1 MTFQFSEKRSHDQ
14 DEPAQ
19 KAGLEA
25 VTGAITLPATVTT
38 SSRGRPNI
46 LFSMSNTMNTELGAS
61 WRTKTWRERESDVR
75 VQTISDLTSLLGV
88 QRKEV
93 FANQGRTRQMS
104 SETSVV

>member
-1 MTFQFSEKRSHDQ
+1 MAYQ
-14 DEPAQ
+14 D
-19 KAGLEA
+19 LE
-25 VTGAITLPATVTT
+25 
-38 SSRGRPNI
+38 
-46 LFSMSNTMNTELGAS
+46 
-61 WRTKTWRERESDVR
+61 RERDVR